1 MTIVVFRDGVMAA
14 DSLATNHHN
23 ARVGKIRKLARRDSD
38 GALAGVAGFAGDCTD
53 FLAWFLRNKEAQSW
67 KGADEENGFSGLV
80 AFPDGRVVGCDV
92 SGRFYGIDAPF
103 HARGSAQAMAMGALA
118 MGASAEEAVKAC
130 IDFDIH
136 CGGPVQRERHRK

>member
-38 GALAGVAGFAGDCTD
+38 GALAGNCTN
-53 FLAWFLRNKEAQSW
+53 FLAWFLCNKEGQSW

-103 HARGSAQAMAMGALA
+103 HARGSAQAMAIGALA
-118 MGASAEEAVKAC
+118 IGASAEEAVKAC